1 MGEMSKIEEVARAIA
16 CSHGGKITGPSRSR
30 ATDEFGWDPDHDF
43 MRKYIEAHWKEH
55 EHAAGFAIEAMR
67 NANLV
72 YAVLEPRT
80 EADEIAGRRE
90 FYGDSGAWLSLWNSA
105 IDAALKE

>member
-1 MGEMSKIEEVARAIA
+1 MGEMSKVEEVARAIA
-16 CSHGGKITGPSRSR
+16 EKYHGREVTSEYLFGEATGGLVFVEC
-30 ATDEFGWDPDHDF
+30 A
-43 MRKYIEAHWKEH
+43 KA
-55 EHAAGFAIEAMR
+55 AIEAMR
-67 NANLV
+67 NANLI

>member
-1 MGEMSKIEEVARAIA
+1 MGEMSKVEEVARAIFDA
-16 CSHGGKITGPSRSR
+16 MDVADGLDGTV
-30 ATDEFGWDPDHDF
+30 A
-43 MRKYIEAHWKEH
+43 RKYAV
-55 EHAAGFAIEAMR
+55 AAIETLR
-67 NANLV
+67 DANLI